1 MSDFTKKKKFKKNEN
16 KIQEQTIY
24 LMKENKGEF
33 TGVILLKDFFIRLNI
48 DPRIILI
55 NLLCEFRENL

>member
-1 MSDFTKKKKFKKNEN
+1 
-16 KIQEQTIY
+16 
-24 LMKENKGEF
+24 MKENKGEF
-33 TGVILLKDFFIRLNI
+33 TGVILLKDFFICLNI